1 MLKYFCINYNH
12 KKLKSSIQRYI
23 FITKSA
29 SQLIICILYILSRM
43 KQETCLRNVV
53 SKLSQEFPEHTSK
66 HLILISLISFFNTCS
81 IILNFVSLAIF
92 TVNRIMISL
101 QIIRDLK
108 IWLKQANIPTWLVCI
123 IQNVIRSLNIFVY

>member
-1 MLKYFCINYNH
+1 MLEGKNPLWTEVLIFHSNVEVFLH
-12 KKLKSSIQRYI
+12 QLQSQKLKSSIQRYI

-81 IILNFVSLAIF
+81 IILNFVSLAILRM
-92 TVNRIMISL
+92 T
-101 QIIRDLK
+101 RDLK
-108 IWLKQANIPTWLVCI
+108 IWFKQANIPT
-123 IQNVIRSLNIFVY
+123 

>member
-1 MLKYFCINYNH
+1 MFSIRILDLVVALIIHSNAIVFLYPLQSQ
-12 KKLKSSIQRYI
+12 KLKRNIQRYI

-81 IILNFVSLAIF
+81 VILNFVSLAISI
-92 TVNRIMISL
+92 VE
-101 QIIRDLK
+101 
-108 IWLKQANIPTWLVCI
+108 
-123 IQNVIRSLNIFVY
+123 FV

>member
-1 MLKYFCINYNH
+1 MIPNIAVALIIHSNAIVFLYPLQSQ
-12 KKLKSSIQRYI
+12 KLKRNIQRYI

-92 TVNRIMISL
+92 TVLRIA
-101 QIIRDLK
+101 RDLK
-108 IWLKQANIPTWLVCI
+108 IWFKQANIPT
-123 IQNVIRSLNIFVY
+123 